1 MRFSLV
7 VNTTR
12 PKAIKASEALI
23 QWLKE
28 RDVDYVVEKEAAKT
42 LNERRKIKMQD
53 LADKSDVIIT
63 LGGDGTILETSHY
76 AGETPILGINLG
88 RLGFLA
94 EFSVDEMYSAIERTL
109 KGNFKTETRT
119 QLEAAVKS
127 NKKEKRFTALND
139 VIIEKGGYPRLPII
153 SLRIDGHLLSD
164 YKADGLIIST
174 STGSTAYNMSAG
186 GPIIVPKSHVFA
198 ITPIC
203 PHMLTVRPI
212 IISDEK
218 EFEITVE
225 THDENFVLNCDGT
238 MLLSLS
244 PKTRVRV
251 YKSEKQV
258 ILISNEKRNY
268 YDVLRQKFLW
278 GKDYEK

>member
-1 MRFSLV
+1 MQFSLV
-7 VNTTR
+7 VNISR
-12 PKAIKASEALI
+12 PKAIKTAEALI
-23 QWLKE
+23 QWLNE
-28 RDVDYVVEKEAAKT
+28 RGASFLVEKEAAKV
-42 LNERRKIKMQD
+42 LNEKRRIKMQD

-76 AGETPILGINLG
+76 AGATPILGVNLG

-94 EFSVDEMYSAIERTL
+94 EFSVDEMYSAIERAM

-119 QLEAAVKS
+119 QLEAAVKT

-186 GPIIVPKSHVFA
+186 GPIIVPKSRVFA

-238 MLLSLS
+238 IQLSLS

-258 ILISNEKRNY
+258 ILMTNEKRNY